1 LNRNIFSGSLPGM
14 NTKPRPDPRREIG
27 AIGERAVREEVTR
40 IGWTLIDH
48 NVRWRE
54 GELDIIALD
63 GDTVVFI
70 EVKTLMARA
79 ADRPTDY
86 SPFESITVRKQKQI
100 RGLAGRWLSEGLP
113 KVNTRGQI
121 RHFRFDAF
129 AVTLDPDGSV
139 RQIEHLQDAF

>member
-1 LNRNIFSGSLPGM
+1 M
-14 NTKPRPDPRREIG
+14 NSKPETDPRREIG
-27 AIGERAVREEVTR
+27 AIGERAVREETTR
-40 IGWTLIDH
+40 LGWALIDH

-54 GELDIIALD
+54 GELDVIALD

-79 ADRPTDY
+79 FDRPTDY
-86 SPFESITVRKQKQI
+86 SPFESITVRKQRQI
-100 RGLAGRWLSEGLP
+100 RGLAGRWLSEDLR
-113 KVNTRGQI
+113 KVNAPGRI